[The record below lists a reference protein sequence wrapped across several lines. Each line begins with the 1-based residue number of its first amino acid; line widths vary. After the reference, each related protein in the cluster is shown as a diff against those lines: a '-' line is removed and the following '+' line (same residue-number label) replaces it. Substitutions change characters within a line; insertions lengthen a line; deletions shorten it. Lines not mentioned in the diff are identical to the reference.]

1 MNWINRYTT
10 GYQDS
15 PGGFIVSVQDHKL
28 VSWELMKNSGCN
40 CLLADTSSPTPPN
53 RWSRFV
59 HISSI
64 SFCPRLRI
72 FLQLFHFRFWLI
84 HTFALQMY
92 RWWCNEW
99 MKPVLKMNHQ
109 VGTPLK
115 AGYNDKCDYNHNE
128 FKWSLHWKCTNWVV
142 SLVCFFLLILGFFV

>member
-15 PGGFIVSVQDHKL
+15 PEGFIVSVQDHKL

-53 RWSRFV
+53 RWSRCV

-64 SFCPRLRI
+64 SFCLRLRNFFTTFSLS
-72 FLQLFHFRFWLI
+72 FLAYPHFR
-84 HTFALQMY
+84 TS
-92 RWWCNEW
+92 N
-99 MKPVLKMNHQ
+99 
-109 VGTPLK
+109 
-115 AGYNDKCDYNHNE
+115 
-128 FKWSLHWKCTNWVV
+128 V
-142 SLVCFFLLILGFFV
+142 SLVMQWVNEASVENEPSSWHTSKSRIQRQMRLQPQLIQVESTLKMHRLSCKMTHFVSLVFFSS